1 MSSTSSLP
9 PSGPMASQNL
19 WYKTGQDSPVDESLV
34 GTSDAG
40 AHLDAVDGDDDDV
53 GPELSTGTPL
63 VGTDLSADASP
74 LASLGSLQ
82 NALPDISGK
91 GENNISLAT
100 TE

>member
-1 MSSTSSLP
+1 MNSASSLP

-19 WYKTGQDSPVDESLV
+19 WYKAGQDSPVDESLV
-34 GTSDAG
+34 GTSDAA
-40 AHLDAVDGDDDDV
+40 AHLDAADDDGE
-53 GPELSTGTPL
+53 GPELTTGTPL

-91 GENNISLAT
+91 GESSNKLAT